1 MGSRA
6 WSPTLKM
13 VSTRAAPSSRPGS
26 TSFAPTTQRQPNR
39 RTPALQRKHTTTR
52 QAQPASTSRRVPG
65 AEVRSACRLPEW
77 FRLGPLLRRG
87 PAQPASLP
95 TTQRQPNRRPPVF
108 PTGTPAQP
116 SNASATAQVHDR
128 KASATSFGT
137 AVSTRAARSSRPG
150 STSFGERDSPR
161 HIRADS
167 INSMENGH
175 KNRGFCPPF
184 GHFLKSTPPRPRHRP

>member
-13 VSTRAAPSSRPGS
+13 VSTRAAPSSQPGS

-39 RTPALQRKHTTTR
+39 QTPALQRRHTTTR

-77 FRLGPLLRRG
+77 FRLRPLVPRG
-87 PAQPASLP
+87 LAQPASP
-95 TTQRQPNRRPPVF
+95 RPP
-108 PTGTPAQP
+108 
-116 SNASATAQVHDR
+116 NASPTAKRRRYSASERPQGRRNQLRDR
-128 KASATSFGT
+128 GFDSGRSFL
-137 AVSTRAARSSRPG
+137 AARLNQLWRA
-150 STSFGERDSPR
+150 RLPR

-167 INSMENGH
+167 TAFPEKRR
-175 KNRGFCPPF
+175 KNRFLVRLSVISLCKPPC
-184 GHFLKSTPPRPRHRP
+184 GTHP